1 MSWVIA
7 AVAAIAAFAV
17 AVIALRA
24 PRRTW
29 EAIASALL
37 FGLAGYALQGRPDL
51 AGSPRQAAEAQMGN
65 PALLV
70 ETRQA
75 LAGAGSMSGNRWIV
89 IADALVRNGRFG
101 DAAEILRGA
110 VAENPRDSEAWLA
123 LANALVGHADGQ
135 LTPAAIMA
143 YDRAQAAAPAAPGPR
158 FFRGL
163 ALIGMGRIADGRA
176 MWADLVA
183 KAPADAP
190 WRAGL
195 AQRLGRL
202 DALIAAESSR

>member
-1 MSWVIA
+1 M
-7 AVAAIAAFAV
+7 
-17 AVIALRA
+17 
-24 PRRTW
+24 P
-29 EAIASALL
+29 
-37 FGLAGYALQGRPDL
+37 
-51 AGSPRQAAEAQMGN
+51 GSPRQPTEGDMGN

-75 LAGAGSMSGNRWIV
+75 LAGGGAVSANRWIV

-110 VAENPRDSEAWLA
+110 VAENPRDADAWLA
-123 LANALVGHADGQ
+123 LGNALVGHAAGQ

>member
-7 AVAAIAAFAV
+7 GLTAVAAFAIAVFV
-17 AVIALRA
+17 LRA

-29 EAIASALL
+29 EAIASALV
-37 FGLAGYALQGRPDL
+37 FGLAGYTMQGSPDL
-51 AGSPRQAAEAQMGN
+51 AGSPRQPTEGEMGN

-75 LAGAGSMSGNRWIV
+75 LAGGGAVSANRWIV

-110 VAENPRDSEAWLA
+110 VAENPRDADAWLA
-123 LANALVGHADGQ
+123 LGNALVGHADGQ

-143 YDRAQAAAPAAPGPR
+143 YDRAQAAAPDAPGPR

-163 ALIGMGRIADGRA
+163 ALIGAGRVAEGRDL
-176 MWADLVA
+176 WAQLLA
-183 KAPADAP
+183 RAPSDAP
-190 WRAGL
+190 WRASL
-195 AQRLGRL
+195 ADRLVRL
-202 DALIAAESSR
+202 DAMIAAEGTR